1 MSAEV
6 VGSVPAAEEEVG
18 SPAPRPAAAAALL
31 DQGLVNR
38 LLGVTTAVFA
48 IPVLVELHVLVA
60 RGFAERASAP
70 SVAALAST
78 LLAAALL
85 AAGFGTLLLRAPRAP
100 ELRTA
105 RGLALLLTLEV
116 AALATALALR

>member
-18 SPAPRPAAAAALL
+18 SPAPRPAAALL

-38 LLGVTTAVFA
+38 LLAVATAVFA
-48 IPVLVELHVLVA
+48 VPVLVELHVLVA
-60 RGFAERASAP
+60 RGVAERASAP

-100 ELRTA
+100 GLRTA
-105 RGLALLLTLEV
+105 RRLALLLTLEV